1 MHFGFGEFFNSLAPW
16 LKKRVWTPAFEIA
29 FGFNRTFEDDMKKV
43 SLLLAVMMLAGAV
56 SACGKGP
63 IVGPAEKAPVVRKG

>member
-1 MHFGFGEFFNSLAPW
+1 
-16 LKKRVWTPAFEIA
+16 
-29 FGFNRTFEDDMKKV
+29 MKKV